1 MDDTI
6 SSGVQYELT
15 VVDYDAGD
23 SVVEAEVRSPLLDPD
38 VHPDAVVRVKFLAD
52 VTAKPKVRFTLHSFQ
67 IDSLAEYV
75 RSQSRVRSVM
85 ETELARDRRNWRE
98 GKQAADD
105 DPADVLT
112 RVKFDH
118 LALHPRESA
127 SEAMLSRMKA
137 LMSAD
142 QFEKFVA
149 AQDTPQTRTTFSVV
163 LKCPWDREHN
173 VVLRFRDGVF
183 QSVAHE

>member
-1 MDDTI
+1 MDDAI
-6 SSGVQYELT
+6 SAGVPYELT
-15 VVDYDAGD
+15 VIGYDAGD

-38 VHPDAVVRVKFLAD
+38 LHPGAVVQVKFLAD
-52 VTAKPKVRFTLHSFQ
+52 VTANPKLRFTLHSFQ
-67 IDSLAEYV
+67 IDSLVEYL

-85 ETELARDRRNWRE
+85 ETELARDRQNWRG
-98 GKQAADD
+98 GKQSADD
-105 DPADVLT
+105 GADLFK
-112 RVKFDH
+112 RVKVDH
-118 LALHPRESA
+118 LASHPRECA
-127 SEAMLSRMKA
+127 SEATLSRMRA

-149 AQDTPQTRTTFSVV
+149 AQDTPQTRSTFSIV

-183 QSVAHE
+183 QAVAHE